1 MENVKAWSTETSSV
15 GILRFQWVTRMN
27 GAAARAATCPKKL
40 WTHSVT
46 FRPDIFTWEW
56 FLPKCRNADCDSV
69 TRTRH
74 HHGIN
79 KGVTGDMDGACDI
92 TASRGA
98 YHLTVLHIY
107 SVLLGIF
114 STQFNAWCVF
124 FCYMERI
131 TTQYNKVS
139 KMESWKRS
147 SALKKLSEL
156 REPIILMRHLLKR
169 MCSSYLLLRH

>member
-1 MENVKAWSTETSSV
+1 MTV
-15 GILRFQWVTRMN
+15 
-27 GAAARAATCPKKL
+27 
-40 WTHSVT
+40 
-46 FRPDIFTWEW
+46 
-56 FLPKCRNADCDSV
+56 CDSV

-98 YHLTVLHIY
+98 YHLTVLHVTY
-107 SVLLGIF
+107 LLCIVRDF

-131 TTQYNKVS
+131 TTQ
-139 KMESWKRS
+139 
-147 SALKKLSEL
+147 
-156 REPIILMRHLLKR
+156 
-169 MCSSYLLLRH
+169 